1 MSTSSSQTK
10 AGNRSPGKQ
19 QQESATSTTTT
30 TTITS
35 ILASS
40 KTPQQHQQQA
50 PPSIYVQQRNGAN
63 TSRSSPVSPTRIT
76 RLQEKEEMQ
85 NLNDRLVIYIDT
97 VRRLESENNRLQSIV
112 LSYNENSTRDVS
124 EIKRMYEQEL
134 EDAKRLIDDLAKEK
148 ARFEIDINKY
158 KSDAEE
164 IAAKLAKR
172 EKEFKQLEN
181 KYKTA
186 DSEKIEYKSRYDK
199 HSCDLICIY
208 MYSKNTIKI
217 NTLVSI

>member
-10 AGNRSPGKQ
+10 SGNRSPGKQ
-19 QQESATSTTTT
+19 QQETATSTTTT
-30 TTITS
+30 STTTS

-40 KTPQQHQQQA
+40 KTPQQQQA
-50 PPSIYVQQRNGAN
+50 PSIYVQRNGAN
-63 TSRSSPVSPTRIT
+63 TSRSSPISPTRIT

-199 HSCDLICIY
+199 HSWDFIY
-208 MYSKNTIKI
+208 IYIIKKYH
-217 NTLVSI
+217 